1 MKNFLK
7 EKIKNK
13 FILIIVSIII
23 IAVWTQW
30 YLAND
35 LADINTKSYVVL
47 VKWEVKIN
55 DEILNKENRKE
66 LLVWDKIITK
76 ASSICVIEWW
86 DWSLTRL
93 WENWKIEIQELN
105 VEKDLSKIN
114 LQFKLTKWKT
124 WSNVVSFLWK
134 ESYFKQNFEDIA
146 ASVRW
151 TIFDVNLE
159 KDYIYV
165 ENHEVKVKK
174 WDKEEIISKNNAFS
188 ISTFSFIEIEK
199 FVKNIQDKVWS
210 DVNKNLDLWFIKDL
224 KKDVLK
230 EIDLES
236 IDKLLEENTT
246 YKELLSEY
254 QKLNFVWADDS
265 ELFKAKN
272 KIRKSL
278 INKASEEDKQNLVRY
293 TVFDLKDAIEW
304 KKIDSIKDN
313 LSVILENK
321 DILKDLNINIWE
333 DILKDFDNFWND
345 MKSII
350 SDFDIPEL
358 NINLDSIKNKAKDY
372 KNDADNKIKELKN
385 NFNLDF

>member
-76 ASSICVIEWW
+76 VSSICVIEWW

-272 KIRKSL
+272 KIRKLL

-321 DILKDLNINIWE
+321 DILKDLDINIWE

>member
-188 ISTFSFIEIEK
+188 ISTFSFIEIDK

-272 KIRKSL
+272 KIRKLL

>member
-1 MKNFLK
+1 MKKFLK
-7 EKIKNK
+7 EKTKNK

-23 IAVWTQW
+23 IAVGAQW

-55 DEILNKENRKE
+55 EETLNKENRKE
-66 LLVWDKIITK
+66 LIVWDQIVTK
-76 ASSICVIEWW
+76 ASSVCVIEWW

-105 VEKDLSKIN
+105 VEEDLSKIN

-124 WSNVVSFLWK
+124 WSNVVSFLWD

-174 WDKEEIISKNNAFS
+174 WDKEEIISENNAFS
-188 ISTFSFIEIEK
+188 ISSFSFLDIEE
-199 FVKNIQDKVWS
+199 FVKDIQDKVWS
-210 DVNKNLDLWFIKDL
+210 DINKDLDIWFIKDL
-224 KKDVLK
+224 KNNILE
-230 EIDLES
+230 EIDLKN

-246 YKELLSEY
+246 YKELLSQY
-254 QKLNFVWADDS
+254 QKLNFVWTDDG
-265 ELFKAKN
+265 ELFEAKN

-278 INKASEEDKQNLVRY
+278 IEKASDEDKKNLVKY
-293 TVFDLKDAIEW
+293 TIFDLEDAIKW
-304 KKIDSIKDN
+304 KNLDSIKN
-313 LSVILENK
+313 ILSTIWENK
-321 DILKDLNINIWE
+321 DILKELDISIWK

-345 MKSII
+345 MKKVI
-350 SDFDIPEL
+350 SDFDFDIPDL
-358 NINLDSIKNKAKDY
+358 DINSIKNKADKL
-372 KNDADNKIKELKN
+372 KNDAKNKLNDIKN
-385 NFNLDF
+385 NFNFDF